1 MYKRKSLN
9 LSEGNIRTKLL
20 IMLKFIKHYAL
31 EIYTVLAMAFIVYT
45 AMLDEISFIQK
56 LVVVDAFIFIL
67 HEWEEGHYPGGFVNL
82 IAGLIGVEVNEETKR
97 ASRIPAGILLLLLS
111 IVPFVCH
118 DVPLITMAVATF
130 GIIEGFVHTIGIRLF
145 RMKRFYTPGMA
156 TAWLELI
163 VSGVMIAYI
172 VINNLGQWYDYV
184 FGPIVMFLCFGT
196 LQKTMTL
203 MVGINYGDLPKMIK
217 KQWSKKN

>member
-1 MYKRKSLN
+1 M
-9 LSEGNIRTKLL
+9 T
-20 IMLKFIKHYAL
+20 KFIKHYAL
-31 EIYTVLAMAFIVYT
+31 EIYTVLAMIFIVYT
-45 AMLDEISFIQK
+45 SMLGELSLIQK
-56 LVVVDAFIFIL
+56 LIVIDAFLFIL
-67 HEWEEGHYPGGFVNL
+67 HEWEEGHYPGGFINL
-82 IAGLIGVEVNEETKR
+82 VTSLIGIEVSEETKR

-111 IVPFVCH
+111 IVPFVYH
-118 DVPLITMAVATF
+118 NVPLITMAVATF

-145 RMKRFYTPGMA
+145 RMKQFYTPGMA

-163 VSGVMIAYI
+163 ISGIMTAYL

-203 MVGINYGDLPKMIK
+203 MVGINYSDMPKMIK
-217 KQWSKKN
+217 RQWKKKN